1 MLQKA
6 SAMTVR
12 QNLGE
17 LLNGVQYHHN
27 SVLITKAGKPV
38 AALVDITLFEKIR
51 LMKTQFEDLS
61 SELAQIYENVD
72 PRKVVAEIDEAVEKA
87 RRKK

>member
-6 SAMTVR
+6 SAMAVR

-51 LMKTQFEDLS
+51 LMKTQFENLS
-61 SELAQIYENVD
+61 SELAKISK
-72 PRKVVAEIDEAVEKA
+72 KVAAEINEAVEKA
-87 RRKK
+87 RKK

>member
-6 SAMTVR
+6 SAMAVR

-51 LMKTQFEDLS
+51 LMKAQFENLS

-72 PRKVVAEIDEAVEKA
+72 PKKVAAEIDEAVEES